1 MVDCVCVCVYTQ
13 KERNKKQKKIIIF
26 KKRKEEKKGLRR
38 DKLVILPPAVGDE
51 LCGYYMRTVYV
62 YILHSTHVSISTE

>member
-1 MVDCVCVCVYTQ
+1 VCIHR
-13 KERNKKQKKIIIF
+13 KKGIRNKKKIIIF